1 MALTPEGKV
10 VSAINRFLKKNGWF
24 QINMMQTNVNG
35 LPDRLIYK
43 DGRYIWF
50 EIKAENGAP
59 SPIQKYVIEK
69 MKGLGMEVYLVY
81 SLNELKEK
89 INGKKSDC

>member
-24 QINMMQTNVNG
+24 QINMIQTNING

-43 DGRYIWF
+43 DKRYVWF
-50 EIKAENGAP
+50 EIKAESGSP
-59 SPIQKYVIEK
+59 SPIQKHVIAK
-69 MKGLGMEVYLVY
+69 MQNLGMEVYLVY

-89 INGKKSDC
+89 LGV